1 MRRKH
6 DRTITIKQKLITM
19 SLVLLLIPSLLI
31 GFVAYNQ
38 AKQKITEQIMQSAHA
53 GVERMNDEITNL
65 IEPIQRD
72 VAFFAGRI
80 DSSLYESGAEN
91 LDLEEKFLEYLE
103 THPNVTNIYYAST
116 GGEMTIYPAQ
126 ELPDDYDPRTRPW
139 YEAAEAAGGNVVVTD
154 PYVDAASNKMMVTLS
169 QTGTDGRGVIA
180 VDVEVDDIAAVA
192 ASIQIGKEGYVTI
205 LDALQQLVTHPT
217 MAAGEKAEGKWIEP
231 LYSGEAGR
239 FAYELENEGKQIDF
253 MTNELTGWKI
263 AGTLYDEEITDE
275 TSGILWTT
283 VGVIGLMLVLAAG
296 LLYVILRS
304 ILRPLNRLTVGAE
317 RIQAGDLTE
326 DIVVES
332 NDEVGRVAASFN
344 EMTRSLRAIIQSL
357 DQSIGQVAASSQE
370 LMANSA
376 QNTASSEQIAGAVQ
390 QMAAGAEDSKRQL
403 DDNAVSLQAITGGI
417 MRIAE
422 SSTDVSELSR
432 ETALEAE
439 DGTTAVTENV
449 VQMQAIDSSVETFGR
464 VIHSLADRSNEI
476 GNIVDVIN
484 GIATQTN
491 LLALNAAIE
500 AARAGENGKGFAV
513 VASEV
518 RKLAEQ
524 SQQSTKQISELIDNI
539 KQETERSVQLMK
551 EVSAHT
557 KAGLETTENTAK
569 RFQKIM
575 TQTQAM
581 TPRIEDV
588 TATVEEIAANVEEVS
603 AAATQIAHIAD
614 ENSVASKQVAA
625 TTEDQLG
632 SMEEIAQS
640 AKALADMAEELQEL
654 VSRFNV

>member
-1 MRRKH
+1 MPERLARAHLSRSFGDGQPDVEPPACRRELQRDDALLSCHHSKSRSI
-6 DRTITIKQKLITM
+6 DRT
-19 SLVLLLIPSLLI
+19 SRR
-31 GFVAYNQ
+31 FV
-38 AKQKITEQIMQSAHA
+38 
-53 GVERMNDEITNL
+53 
-65 IEPIQRD
+65 
-72 VAFFAGRI
+72 
-80 DSSLYESGAEN
+80 
-91 LDLEEKFLEYLE
+91 
-103 THPNVTNIYYAST
+103 
-116 GGEMTIYPAQ
+116 
-126 ELPDDYDPRTRPW
+126 
-139 YEAAEAAGGNVVVTD
+139 
-154 PYVDAASNKMMVTLS
+154 
-169 QTGTDGRGVIA
+169 TGTDGELGTEHGRLGTNRRC
-180 VDVEVDDIAAVA
+180 
-192 ASIQIGKEGYVTI
+192 G
-205 LDALQQLVTHPT
+205 PT
-217 MAAGEKAEGKWIEP
+217 DGNR
-231 LYSGEAGR
+231 SGR
-239 FAYELENEGKQIDF
+239 F
-253 MTNELTGWKI
+253 
-263 AGTLYDEEITDE
+263 E
-275 TSGILWTT
+275 TS
-283 VGVIGLMLVLAAG
+283 
-296 LLYVILRS
+296 
-304 ILRPLNRLTVGAE
+304 
-317 RIQAGDLTE
+317 
-326 DIVVES
+326 
-332 NDEVGRVAASFN
+332 
-344 EMTRSLRAIIQSL
+344 
-357 DQSIGQVAASSQE
+357 
-370 LMANSA
+370 
-376 QNTASSEQIAGAVQ
+376 
-390 QMAAGAEDSKRQL
+390 L

-439 DGTTAVTENV
+439 NGTTAVTENV
-449 VQMQAIDSSVETFGR
+449 AQMQAIDSSVDTFGK
-464 VIHSLADRSNEI
+464 VIHSLAERSNEI

-557 KAGLETTENTAK
+557 KAGLETTEKTAK
-569 RFQKIM
+569 RFRTIM
-575 TQTQAM
+575 NQTQAM

-640 AKALADMAEELQEL
+640 AKSLADMAEELQEL

>member
-80 DSSLYESGAEN
+80 DSSLYESAAEN

-205 LDALQQLVTHPT
+205 LDALQQFVTHPT
-217 MAAGEKAEGKWIEP
+217 MAAGEKAEGEWIEP

-239 FAYELENEGKQIDF
+239 FAYEFENEGKQMDF

-390 QMAAGAEDSKRQL
+390 QMAAGADDSKRQL

-449 VQMQAIDSSVETFGR
+449 VQMQAIDSSVETFGK
-464 VIHSLADRSNEI
+464 VIHSLAERSNEI